1 MGSAF
6 IFGVGAMLMP
16 AIAWLFINQ
25 EWRLALPFLGLT
37 YKPWRLFMVVCG
49 VPGLLCGLSLFKI
62 PESPK
67 FLLSMGQEEKCV
79 EILQEIYSFN
89 TGKPKEEFPV
99 SLMLLYILDLVI
111 K

>member
-79 EILQEIYSFN
+79 EILQGIYSFN
-89 TGKPKEEFPV
+89 TGKSKEEFPV
-99 SLMLLYILDLVI
+99 S
-111 K
+111 